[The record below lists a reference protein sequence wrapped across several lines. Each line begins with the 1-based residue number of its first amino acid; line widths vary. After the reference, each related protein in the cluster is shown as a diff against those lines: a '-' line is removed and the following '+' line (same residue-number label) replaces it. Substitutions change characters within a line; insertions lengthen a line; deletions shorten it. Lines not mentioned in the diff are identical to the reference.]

1 MFRVGGFS
9 CAKTLGGSLSL
20 GQTLCLL
27 VFVFVFNR
35 CLCLPV
41 FFCLPVVCVYGPL
54 NAVLFSQASFPDP
67 DGQFPDPVVD
77 FQTKMIIFFKTAS
90 SQKRSRRNS
99 GQNRPIERST
109 ALTGTIFVTISAIVI
124 RTHFQATFS
133 KLLDNF
139 RTLPDNFRAT
149 FGPNGQRIRGKT
161 KQI

>member
-1 MFRVGGFS
+1 MFTSV
-9 CAKTLGGSLSL
+9 C
-20 GQTLCLL
+20 
-27 VFVFVFNR
+27 VFVFNR

-54 NAVLFSQASFPDP
+54 NAVLFSQASFPDPDGQFPDP

-109 ALTGTIFVTISAIVI
+109 ALTGTIFVTVSV
-124 RTHFQATFS
+124 FMS
-133 KLLDNF
+133 
-139 RTLPDNFRAT
+139 RAQNSMFFCLT
-149 FGPNGQRIRGKT
+149 
-161 KQI
+161 